1 LGEAFLDILGGKAA
15 EAMTDL
21 LDGKIS
27 AEDCHSPVWKIRHLF
42 VNETAIRTSN
52 WILKYPE
59 NV

>member
-1 LGEAFLDILGGKAA
+1 
-15 EAMTDL
+15 

-52 WILKYPE
+52 WILEYPK